1 VKAVLFF
8 LARRLLLMIP
18 TLLVVTIV
26 SFVIIEAPPGDFM
39 DTYVENL
46 IRQQQA
52 VDPSEIASLRARYG
66 LDDPWAMRYVKW
78 LRRVLQ
84 GDLGRSLQWNQ
95 PVAKLILERL
105 PWTMAVSLFSFVI
118 VYVVSIPI
126 GLYSA
131 THQYS
136 LPDYLFTLVGFIGL
150 GVPNFLLALVCLWLY
165 FRATGS
171 VVVGLFSD
179 RYQMAPWSLGRF
191 LDLLKHIWLPALI
204 VGLSGTAGLIRTVRA
219 NLLDELRKPY
229 VIMARAK
236 GLPEARLIIKYPFR
250 IAMNPVASTI
260 GWMLPSLVNGELL
273 TSMVLG
279 LPTVAPL
286 FVGALMSQDMFL
298 AGSVVLI
305 LSALT
310 LVGTLVSDLVLA
322 WIDPR
327 IKQAV

>member
-1 VKAVLFF
+1 VLFF

>member
-26 SFVIIEAPPGDFM
+26 SFVVIEAPPGDFM

-310 LVGTLVSDLVLA
+310 VVGTLVSDLVLA

>member
-1 VKAVLFF
+1 
-8 LARRLLLMIP
+8 MIP

>member
-1 VKAVLFF
+1 
-8 LARRLLLMIP
+8 MIP

-260 GWMLPSLVNGELL
+260 GWMLPSLVSGELL

>member
-1 VKAVLFF
+1 
-8 LARRLLLMIP
+8 
-18 TLLVVTIV
+18 
-26 SFVIIEAPPGDFM
+26 
-39 DTYVENL
+39 
-46 IRQQQA
+46 

>member
-1 VKAVLFF
+1 
-8 LARRLLLMIP
+8 MIP

-26 SFVIIEAPPGDFM
+26 SFVVIEAPPGDFM

-260 GWMLPSLVNGELL
+260 GWMLPSLVSGELL

>member
-1 VKAVLFF
+1 
-8 LARRLLLMIP
+8 MIP

-78 LRRVLQ
+78 LRGVLQ

-260 GWMLPSLVNGELL
+260 GWMLPSLVSGELL